1 MSDKDAVKF
10 TPKYSDIRVEN
21 GELRFILSGDEEYGF
36 DKSLVNAIRRI
47 LLTDIPTVGFKLTQT
62 GENNDLIMVTNNSS
76 LHNEMLLHRISFMPL
91 YLNPVNYMKHHLF
104 ECKIIHD
111 GKDPFKFITMNDINV
126 YPLNSGLTDR
136 VDKLLDDSYDLTPE
150 DEKLIRDTLSKTDLD
165 NYDLTKPLSQKEKDK
180 IFRPFEFRGNS
191 HYCLITE
198 LKKTHTE
205 DSHQEIHFYG
215 SPSIGYGYEDAKFQ
229 GVSQATYSFKIDE
242 GLVDSTLKDKIKIDE
257 VDKEDIETYSRKFKL
272 RESERYFFRDSNDEA
287 NIYNFSIKSNH
298 YYDSSM
304 ILKVSLRILIQ
315 TCENFKLQI
324 IEYLKENNSRVSV
337 EEYKENIYHIEVEKE
352 SHTLGNLYQSHMM
365 RRIID
370 DKTLINLIGYK
381 KPHPLEDKILFIVSL
396 NPTHKLTVGDEISK
410 ITNMFTSL
418 IDGIDDLLVD
428 CRTLSKI
435 TDKTF

>member
-1 MSDKDAVKF
+1 
-10 TPKYSDIRVEN
+10 
-21 GELRFILSGDEEYGF
+21 
-36 DKSLVNAIRRI
+36 
-47 LLTDIPTVGFKLTQT
+47 
-62 GENNDLIMVTNNSS
+62 
-76 LHNEMLLHRISFMPL
+76 MPL

-136 VDKLLDDSYDLTPE
+136 VEKLLDDSYDLTPE
-150 DEKLIRDTLSKTDLD
+150 DEKLIRDTLSKTDLE
-165 NYDLTKPLSQKEKDK
+165 NYDLEKPLSQNEKNK

-215 SPSIGYGYEDAKFQ
+215 SPSVGYGYEDAKFQ

-272 RESERYFFRDSNDEA
+272 REAERYFFRDSNDEA
-287 NIYNFSIKSNH
+287 NVYNFSIKSNH

-337 EEYKENIYHIEVEKE
+337 EEYKENIYHIEVENE

-381 KPHPLEDKILFIVSL
+381 KPHPLEDSIQLFCSL
-396 NPTHKLTVGDEISK
+396 NPKHKVCKMNETHKFQKITSFLMEQLDEIMNELK
-410 ITNMFTSL
+410 VFLKTSEK
-418 IDGIDDLLVD
+418 
-428 CRTLSKI
+428 S
-435 TDKTF
+435 FN